1 MKRELNLREQKAMDY
16 LLMHGKI
23 TNMEYR
29 ELNPEI
35 KKSAAF
41 NELKDLVDKGLIS
54 LNGKGR
60 YAHYVLS

>member
-16 LLMHGKI
+16 LLRHGKI

>member
-1 MKRELNLREQKAMDY
+1 MDY
-16 LLMHGKI
+16 LLRHGKI

-35 KKSAAF
+35 KESAAF

>member
-1 MKRELNLREQKAMDY
+1 ME
-16 LLMHGKI
+16 KI

-35 KKSAAF
+35 KKSAAL

-60 YAHYVLS
+60 YAHYVLNIFISMLMVLSGC